1 MAERIPLSKVM
12 TRKDAKA
19 HPFPY
24 QIALQTQE
32 FMQGAILWFICA
44 DKAAGEFIRL
54 PNGLSMLKTSLLKE
68 GMKESDWESGWEY
81 LDKYKNLFQS
91 FIFQNVLITIRSSW
105 DWYINKL
112 AEFIIFALEN
122 TGNSLIESELRNL
135 LRITRPEILEQILI
149 IEKVCKLDFH
159 VSEEIRE
166 CIREM
171 SLVRNLGI
179 HNRWEVDQQYLNKAS
194 SQDRWQIGDIRTFDS
209 KELRLWHRSL
219 IELINKTCKP
229 VATKYV
235 SVSPYPPG
243 IDYKS

>member
-1 MAERIPLSKVM
+1 MAKRIPLPKVITQNYSKE
-12 TRKDAKA
+12 
-19 HPFPY
+19 HPFPFKIAY
-24 QIALQTQE
+24 QTMELI
-32 FMQGAILWFICA
+32 QGAVFYFICA

-68 GMKESDWESGWEY
+68 GMEEDEWESGWEY
-81 LDKYKNLFQS
+81 LEKYKRYFES
-91 FIFQNVLITIRSSW
+91 MVFRNVLIAIRSLW

-112 AEFIIFALEN
+112 AEFIIFAQEN
-122 TGNSLIESELRNL
+122 TGNSLIKSELRNL
-135 LRITRPEILEQILI
+135 LWITRPEILEQILI
-149 IEKVCKLDFH
+149 IEEVCKLRFKI
-159 VSEEIRE
+159 SEETRLNVK
-166 CIREM
+166 EM

-194 SQDRWQIGDIRTFDS
+194 SQDRWQISDIRTFDS

-243 IDYKS
+243 VD